1 MLETKLAGV
10 SFGDCQEN
18 IKRFGCHDTPYYS
31 LTREP
36 DNLRDPNAIRVSLA
50 YWMLGY
56 IPKDVA
62 ASLAAQMDGGGNF
75 MAEFV
80 RLNECPGHDRV
91 GITVRIIEVTI

>member
-1 MLETKLAGV
+1 MTEIKLAGV

-18 IKRFGCHDTPYYS
+18 IKRFGCTDTPYYT

-36 DNLRDPNAIRVSLA
+36 DNRSDPNAIRVTLA

-62 ASLAAQMDGGGNF
+62 TVLAPKMDTGANF

-80 RLNECPGHDRV
+80 RLNEYPGHDRI
-91 GITVRIIEVTI
+91 GITVRIVEVQ